1 MTGYLHISM
10 RKSGSGFMGK
20 PVPILRFFPDNC
32 KIDINFGSRLLTFAY
47 SFEIIQK
54 NMAILQWV
62 TGDCRNITNYL

>member
-1 MTGYLHISM
+1 
-10 RKSGSGFMGK
+10 MGK